1 MKKRKSSKLKA
12 QRALIFALITVIVLA
27 TTATA
32 IIFFTTREKTYP
44 VRNTTGE
51 TVSLTVEQLR
61 LELDTNR
68 FYNGISINGVD
79 LSGKTKEE
87 ALALFAGNPALDTPE
102 VQYTL
107 LASGVSY
114 PLDGA
119 SLGIS
124 SNLFAIIDE
133 AFAYGRTST
142 LADEGEA
149 LAERYNLI
157 TDLALQKK
165 NYTTAYTADPVMT
178 ATAVHAILDPLEV
191 EVMDAKATEFDVEA
205 LAFVIEEAKVGI
217 TYQTDNTITE
227 VLNAVSTGVY
237 AAEFTVG
244 ADMIQPQVSSEI
256 LRQNLGFIAKSV
268 TNTTADDNRNTNIR
282 LVCETIDGLVLQPGE
297 SFDYN
302 EFVGERTAEKGY
314 KEATGIYEGTTRQ
327 ELGGGICQVSGTM
340 YHTVM
345 KADLQ
350 VDERH
355 PHTWPSTYVPKGT
368 DATVTWGGKNFKF
381 TNNTEY
387 PIALHA
393 YYKNQ
398 TVTVELY
405 GRPVADGMTI
415 KIEGLVV
422 SDVEP
427 GPPEYVADPLL
438 PAGKIAE
445 KNVRDPHNQ
454 ISAECYK
461 VYYDKD
467 GNEVKRVLE
476 SKSYYPAI
484 TAKIGVGVLA
494 PDGITLYPLDPKTGI
509 VTMPS
514 VTPTPPVTP
523 PAETTPAPS
532 ETAPTDPGVVPA
544 DSN

>member
-1 MKKRKSSKLKA
+1 MKKRNSSKLKA
-12 QRALIFALITVIVLA
+12 QRALIFALIAVIVLA

-32 IIFFTTREKTYP
+32 IIFFVTREKTYP
-44 VRNTTGE
+44 VRDTTGQ
-51 TVSLTVEQLR
+51 TVSLTLDELR
-61 LELDTNR
+61 TELDTNR
-68 FYNGISINGVD
+68 FYPGILINGVD
-79 LSGKTKEE
+79 VSGKTKEE
-87 ALALFAGNPALDTPE
+87 ALALFAGNPALDTPA
-102 VQYTL
+102 VQYSL

-119 SLGIS
+119 TLGIS
-124 SNLFAIIDE
+124 SNLAAIVEE
-133 AFAYGRTST
+133 AFVYGRTST
-142 LADEGEA
+142 LPDEGEA
-149 LAERYNLI
+149 LAERYNI
-157 TDLALQKK
+157 VTDLALQTKS
-165 NYTTAYTADPVMT
+165 YTTAYTADPALTT
-178 ATAVHAILDPLEV
+178 AVVHAILDPLEV
-191 EVMDAKATEFDVEA
+191 EVSDAKATGFDVEA

-217 TYQTDNTITE
+217 TYQADNAVAEILT
-227 VLNAVSTGVY
+227 AVSTGRY
-237 AAEFTVG
+237 TAEISVV
-244 ADMIQPQVSSEI
+244 ADMIQPQVSSEV

-268 TNTTADDNRNTNIR
+268 TNTTGDENRNTNIR

-345 KADLQ
+345 KADLL

-368 DATVTWGGKNFKF
+368 DATVTWGGKNFIF

-387 PIALHA
+387 PVALHA

-398 TVTVELY
+398 TVTIELY

-438 PAGKIAE
+438 PAGKVAE

-454 ISAECYK
+454 ITAECYK

-467 GNEVKRVLE
+467 GNEVKRELA
-476 SKSYYPAI
+476 SKSFYPAI

-494 PDGITLYPLDPKTGI
+494 PDGVTIYPLDPKTGI

-514 VTPTPPVTP
+514 ITPTPPVTP
-523 PAETTPAPS
+523 PAETTPAPT

>member
-1 MKKRKSSKLKA
+1 MKKRNSSKLKA
-12 QRALIFALITVIVLA
+12 QRALIFALIAVIVLA

-32 IIFFTTREKTYP
+32 IIFFVTREKTYP
-44 VRNTTGE
+44 VRDTTGQ
-51 TVSLTVEQLR
+51 TVSLTLDELR
-61 LELDTNR
+61 TQLDTNR
-68 FYNGISINGVD
+68 FYPGILINGVD
-79 LSGKTKEE
+79 VSGKTKEE
-87 ALALFAGNPALDTPE
+87 ALALFAGNPALDTPA
-102 VQYTL
+102 VQYSL

-119 SLGIS
+119 TLGIS
-124 SNLFAIIDE
+124 SNLAAIVEE
-133 AFAYGRTST
+133 AFVYGRTST
-142 LADEGEA
+142 LPDEGEA
-149 LAERYNLI
+149 LAERYNI
-157 TDLALQKK
+157 VTDLALQTKS
-165 NYTTAYTADPVMT
+165 YTTAYTADPALTSAV
-178 ATAVHAILDPLEV
+178 VHAILDPLEV
-191 EVMDAKATEFDVEA
+191 EVSDAKATGFDVEA

-217 TYQTDNTITE
+217 AYQADNAAAEILT
-227 VLNAVSTGVY
+227 AVSTGRY
-237 AAEFTVG
+237 TAEISVV
-244 ADMIQPQVSSEI
+244 ADMIQPQVSSEV

-268 TNTTADDNRNTNIR
+268 TNTTGDENRNTNIR
-282 LVCETIDGLVLQPGE
+282 LVCEAIDGLVLQPGE

-345 KADLQ
+345 KADLL

-368 DATVTWGGKNFKF
+368 DATVTWGGKNFIF

-387 PIALHA
+387 PVALHA

-438 PAGKIAE
+438 PAGKVAE

-454 ISAECYK
+454 ITAECYK

-467 GNEVKRVLE
+467 GNEVKRELA
-476 SKSYYPAI
+476 SKSFYPAI

-494 PDGITLYPLDPKTGI
+494 PDGVTIYPLDPKTGI

-514 VTPTPPVTP
+514 ITPTPPVTP
-523 PAETTPAPS
+523 PAETTPAPT